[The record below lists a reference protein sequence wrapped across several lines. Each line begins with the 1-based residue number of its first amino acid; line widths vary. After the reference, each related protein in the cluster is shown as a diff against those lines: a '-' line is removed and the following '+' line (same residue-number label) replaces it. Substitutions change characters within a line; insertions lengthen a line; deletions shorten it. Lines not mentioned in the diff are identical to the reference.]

1 MMIFNIKAVRGL
13 TDKANR
19 KTEREAQKEVKS
31 IIKTLKADIKR
42 ASKKGVSDFRCKV
55 RDAEAYEKA
64 RLYFISKGFRAW
76 NYTSENFKYLAITW

>member
-1 MMIFNIKAVRGL
+1 MMIFTKKAIKNN
-13 TDKANR
+13 TKKANR
-19 KTEREAQKEVKS
+19 KTEREAQKEVKN
-31 IIKTLKADIKR
+31 IIRTLKADIKR

-64 RLYFISKGFRAW
+64 KLYFISKGFRCW

>member
-1 MMIFNIKAVRGL
+1 MMIFNIKTVRGI

-31 IIKTLKADIKR
+31 IIRTLKADIKR

-76 NYTSENFKYLAITW
+76 NYTSNDYEYLAIAW

>member
-19 KTEREAQKEVKS
+19 KTQREVQKEVKS
-31 IIKTLKADIKR
+31 IIRTLKADIKR

-64 RLYFISKGFRAW
+64 KLYFISKGFRCW

>member
-1 MMIFNIKAVRGL
+1 MMIFNIKAVRGI

-31 IIKTLKADIKR
+31 IIRTLKADIKR

-64 RLYFISKGFRAW
+64 RLYFISKGFRCW
-76 NYTSENFKYLAITW
+76 NYTSEDFKYLAIAW

>member
-1 MMIFNIKAVRGL
+1 MMIFNIKAVRGI
-13 TDKANR
+13 TNKANR

-31 IIKTLKADIKR
+31 IIRTLKADIKR

-64 RLYFISKGFRAW
+64 RLYFISKGFRCW
-76 NYTSENFKYLAITW
+76 NYTSEDFKYLAIAW